1 MVTRW
6 GLIWLILLGFVVSQ
20 FAWLAPAQ
28 NAAAAESASLTTRDG
43 VLLKISYFPGT
54 ARKGSPQAKQTTPV
68 VFLHDHKGSR
78 AVFAG
83 LVQKLQAIG
92 KGEVER
98 PSFAVVT
105 VDLRGHGES
114 TKLANNAQVELNAAK
129 LNKEDLIAM
138 ASYDLDAVRNF
149 LVLKNDEGE
158 LNLNKL
164 CFVGSGM
171 GASVAANWAL
181 ADWSYPP
188 LAIGKQG
195 QDVKAIVMI
204 SPRWTY
210 SGLLMQGPMQF
221 RALKERVAWMIVYG
235 DKDPKFQADA
245 VRINKQLE
253 RFHPPTDDT
262 GAKRT
267 SGLSVVKLNTRLQG
281 DSLLTQVG
289 MSADDQIVKF
299 LTENAASTEQEW
311 ISRRNRLP

>member
-1 MVTRW
+1 MASHR
-6 GLIWLILLGFVVSQ
+6 GLIRLILLTFVVSQ
-20 FAWLAPAQ
+20 FAWSAPAQ
-28 NAAAAESASLTTRDG
+28 KAAAAESASLATRDG
-43 VLLKISYFPGT
+43 VLLKVSYFPGN

-78 AVFAG
+78 AVFAS
-83 LVQKLQAIG
+83 LVQKLQATV
-92 KGEVER
+92 KGEGDR
-98 PSFAVVT
+98 PTFAAVT

-171 GASVAANWAL
+171 GASIAANWAL
-181 ADWSYPP
+181 TDWSYPP

-221 RALKERVAWMIVYG
+221 RALKERLGWMIVYG

-253 RFHPPTDDT
+253 RFHPPTDDK

-267 SGLSVVKLNTRLQG
+267 SGLMVVKLNTRLQG

-289 MSADDQIVKF
+289 VSADDQIVKF
-299 LTENAASTEQEW
+299 LTENVASTEQEW

>member
-1 MVTRW
+1 MANRR
-6 GLIWLILLGFVVSQ
+6 LIIWLILVALLDSQ
-20 FAWLAPAQ
+20 FAWMHLPPYAL
-28 NAAAAESASLTTRDG
+28 AAETTSLTTRDG
-43 VLLKISYFPGT
+43 VLLKISYFPGN
-54 ARKGSPQAKQTTPV
+54 ARKGSPQARQTTPV

-78 AVFAG
+78 AVFAS
-83 LVQKLQAIG
+83 LVQKLQAGG
-92 KGEVER
+92 KGEGER
-98 PSFAVVT
+98 PAFAAVT

-114 TKLANNAQVELNAAK
+114 TKVANNAQLELSAAK

-149 LVLKNDEGE
+149 LVSKNDEGE

-164 CFVGSGM
+164 CLVGSGM
-171 GASVAANWAL
+171 GANVAANWAL
-181 ADWSYPP
+181 TDWSYPP

-210 SGLLMQGPMQF
+210 NGLLMQGPMQF

-235 DKDPKFQADA
+235 EKDPKFQTDA

-253 RFHPPTDDT
+253 RFHPPTDET

-267 SGLSVVKLNTRLQG
+267 SGLTVVKLNTRLQG

-289 MSADDQIVKF
+289 LSADDKIVEF
-299 LTENAASTEQEW
+299 LTENVAKTDQEW